1 MTPKQIEA
9 SRKNGAR
16 SRGPITE
23 AGKQNSA
30 RNSTRHGLLAQ
41 TVVLDEESADRF
53 LDLFTGYMDEHKPS
67 TATQISL
74 VETMAAARWRQL
86 RVWGAQKTSIDRDMA
101 LQDPSVGPA
110 SVRVLAALRGSPE
123 SFCPPDVLLRYEIA
137 FDRQF
142 SRALTRLL
150 ALKSGGDAQPYHPE
164 TPAGQTWKDE
174 NVSTTKRTSEVIENT
189 LSGYQSPP
197 TPNGPA
203 DPGPGSLVRGRP
215 PGRPERSDPDLRP
228 PSSAEP

>member
-53 LDLFTGYMDEHKPS
+53 LDLLTGYMDEHKPS
-67 TATQISL
+67 TATQVSL

-86 RVWGAQKTSIDRDMA
+86 RVWGAQKTSIDRDK
-101 LQDPSVGPA
+101 
-110 SVRVLAALRGSPE
+110 RVLRMPVSKRHVRAGE
-123 SFCPPDVLLRYEIA
+123 PPWA
-137 FDRQF
+137 
-142 SRALTRLL
+142 
-150 ALKSGGDAQPYHPE
+150 
-164 TPAGQTWKDE
+164 
-174 NVSTTKRTSEVIENT
+174 
-189 LSGYQSPP
+189 
-197 TPNGPA
+197 
-203 DPGPGSLVRGRP
+203 
-215 PGRPERSDPDLRP
+215 
-228 PSSAEP
+228 

>member
-23 AGKQNSA
+23 AGKQNSS

-67 TATQISL
+67 TATQVSL

-86 RVWGAQKTSIDRDMA
+86 RVWGAQKTSIDRDK
-101 LQDPSVGPA
+101 
-110 SVRVLAALRGSPE
+110 RVLRMPVSKRHVRAGEPPWAPE
-123 SFCPPDVLLRYEIA
+123 KY
-137 FDRQF
+137 
-142 SRALTRLL
+142 L
-150 ALKSGGDAQPYHPE
+150 ASK
-164 TPAGQTWKDE
+164 
-174 NVSTTKRTSEVIENT
+174 
-189 LSGYQSPP
+189 
-197 TPNGPA
+197 
-203 DPGPGSLVRGRP
+203 
-215 PGRPERSDPDLRP
+215 
-228 PSSAEP
+228 